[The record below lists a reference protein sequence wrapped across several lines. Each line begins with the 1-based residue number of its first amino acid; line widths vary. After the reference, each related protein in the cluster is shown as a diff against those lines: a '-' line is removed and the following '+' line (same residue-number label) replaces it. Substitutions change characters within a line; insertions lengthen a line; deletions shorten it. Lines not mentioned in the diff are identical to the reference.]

1 MNYSDLVT
9 DEQRD
14 GLYGVYVGVVSDIED
29 PDNMARVK
37 VKFPWRDADDES
49 KWARIAT
56 PMAGKKMGA
65 YFLPEKGDE
74 VLVAFGDGD
83 IHDPYVV
90 GSLWNGKQS
99 PPQKNKKKNP
109 IRQIKSRAG
118 HKITLNDKDDKG
130 KVEIETGKG
139 QKVTVDDKNEKI
151 KLKDAKGNTV
161 EMSKD
166 GIAVDTDK
174 TLKLSGKSIELKAK
188 KGVKISGQ
196 KLTASAKSKAQI
208 SSKGQLALKS
218 KGKVGLKAKGMLN
231 VKTSGILKMKGSMIM
246 LN

>member
-1 MNYSDLVT
+1 MNYSGLVT
-9 DEQRD
+9 DDHRD

-29 PDNMARVK
+29 PENMGRVK
-37 VKFPWRDADDES
+37 VTFPWRDADDES

-56 PMAGKKMGA
+56 PMAGKDMGA
-65 YFLPEKGDE
+65 YFLPEKDDE

-99 PPQKNKKKNP
+99 PPQKNDKKNP
-109 IRQIKSRAG
+109 VRQIKSRAG
-118 HKITLNDKDDKG
+118 HTITLDDTDDKG
-130 KVEIETGKG
+130 NVEVKTAAG
-139 QKVTVDDKNEKI
+139 QHVVVDDKNEKI
-151 KLKDAKGNTV
+151 ELKDKAGNTV
-161 EMSKD
+161 VLSKD
-166 GIAVDTDK
+166 GISLDTDK
-174 TLKLSGKSIELKAK
+174 TLSLSGKSVELKGK

-196 KLTASAKSKAQI
+196 QISASAKSKAEI
-208 SSKGQLALKS
+208 SSKGQLALKT
-218 KGKVGLKAKGMLN
+218 KGKADLQAKGMLN